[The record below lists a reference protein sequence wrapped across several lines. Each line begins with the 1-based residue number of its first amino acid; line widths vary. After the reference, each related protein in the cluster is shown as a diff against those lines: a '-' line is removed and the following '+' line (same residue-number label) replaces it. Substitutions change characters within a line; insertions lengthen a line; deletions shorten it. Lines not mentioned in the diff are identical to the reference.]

1 MSEALRVTLTFAA
14 LAAELIALFL
24 LVSMAVVLLN
34 RKLGEKRLQSWLA
47 GGTFVAPL
55 KGIVLGA
62 LTPFCSCST
71 LPMLLGML
79 KAGAPFS
86 AAAAFLISSPLLDP
100 IILGVV
106 ALLFGWKIMVGY
118 AAVTFVTTLLLALLW
133 DKLGLAKDVKRVRVA
148 GSGEHEEP
156 WRGFKPELRPAWE
169 QTKSGMKPLLL
180 PLFIG
185 LSVGALVYGFVPESF
200 LLDVAGPGSFWA
212 VPIAAIVGIPLY
224 VRTES
229 ALPVGLALTSAG
241 MGIGPVFALIIGGAG
256 ASIPEVSMLTAVFK
270 PRLVATFVGSIL
282 AVAITG
288 GFLIPLFA

>member
-1 MSEALRVTLTFAA
+1 
-14 LAAELIALFL
+14 
-24 LVSMAVVLLN
+24 
-34 RKLGEKRLQSWLA
+34 
-47 GGTFVAPL
+47 
-55 KGIVLGA
+55 
-62 LTPFCSCST
+62 
-71 LPMLLGML
+71 
-79 KAGAPFS
+79 
-86 AAAAFLISSPLLDP
+86 
-100 IILGVV
+100 
-106 ALLFGWKIMVGY
+106 
-118 AAVTFVTTLLLALLW
+118 
-133 DKLGLAKDVKRVRVA
+133 
-148 GSGEHEEP
+148 
-156 WRGFKPELRPAWE
+156 
-169 QTKSGMKPLLL
+169 
-180 PLFIG
+180 
-185 LSVGALVYGFVPESF
+185 VPESF